1 MAEVVFFISDSE
13 DDDNYSKPSSNKRTL
28 DVIDITSDS
37 DDSISS
43 RTVFKHSKV
52 VKSSEISKDD
62 FDKVSVCNTITAKSS
77 KNDMTTSTRIYTDD
91 ERYQNGIILSN
102 FSQSISEI
110 QLRSSTSNRNLIP
123 LRHLP
128 SNNDGKRLPDLRDWF
143 IYTLLLHA
151 QNLKPDSYTN
161 QTYTIVIKSVFRIA
175 IYPHPIR
182 SIESCVKQVDNCGI
196 RIKDILKSADSSYN
210 EDTCSDFKVPPYKFL
225 CAAAATLVCLLEHSS
240 ASSSSSSSSS
250 SSESAWLSL
259 DELLYRVNAKLYTP
273 QAIRGRRLRNT
284 LDLDPKL
291 YVGGANHRSIAYDSI
306 SQLEVRKISPL
317 TLI

>member
-13 DDDNYSKPSSNKRTL
+13 DDDNYSKPSSYKRTL

-52 VKSSEISKDD
+52 VKNSEFSEDD
-62 FDKVSVCNTITAKSS
+62 FDKMSVCNTIIAKSS
-77 KNDMTTSTRIYTDD
+77 KNDRTTSARIYTDD
-91 ERYQNGIILSN
+91 ERYQNDIILSN
-102 FSQSISEI
+102 FSQSTSEI

-151 QNLKPDSYTN
+151 QNLKPDSYTK

-182 SIESCVKQVDNCGI
+182 SIESCAKQVDHCGI
-196 RIKDILKSADSSYN
+196 KIKDILKSADDSSYN
-210 EDTCSDFKVPPYKFL
+210 EATCCDFKVPPYKFL
-225 CAAAATLVCLLEHSS
+225 CAAAATLVCLLEH
-240 ASSSSSSSSS
+240 SSSSS

-273 QAIRGRRLRNT
+273 QAIRGKRLRNT
-284 LDLDPKL
+284 LDLDTKL
-291 YVGGANHRSIAYDSI
+291 YVGDANHRSIAYDSI

-317 TLI
+317 ILI